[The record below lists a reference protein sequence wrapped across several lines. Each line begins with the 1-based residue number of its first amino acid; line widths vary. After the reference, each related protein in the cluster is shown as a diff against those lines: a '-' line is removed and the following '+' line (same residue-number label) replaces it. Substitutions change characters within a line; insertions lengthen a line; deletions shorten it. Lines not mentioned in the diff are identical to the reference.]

1 MLQGNS
7 PTCSRGSFSFWE
19 NPPALSYPAAPAV
32 QGRACPLTQ
41 PTSPSRPG
49 TVQVRVAHGPTLNS
63 PQPVPMVS
71 VGLPLCPYS
80 PPCNFR
86 QPGLPRCCS
95 GLVWQWR
102 GPLTW
107 LSPRSPVASPA
118 GLGLH
123 SHCSQ
128 GPFCPEA
135 IPLPSVFSVSS
146 VLFGLLSS

>member
-1 MLQGNS
+1 
-7 PTCSRGSFSFWE
+7 
-19 NPPALSYPAAPAV
+19 
-32 QGRACPLTQ
+32 
-41 PTSPSRPG
+41 
-49 TVQVRVAHGPTLNS
+49 
-63 PQPVPMVS
+63 MVS

-95 GLVWQWR
+95 GLIWQWR

-107 LSPRSPVASPA
+107 LSPRSPGASPA

-123 SHCSQ
+123 SHWSQ

-146 VLFGLLSS
+146 VLSGLLFSQTLGCFWLFALFLSRLGRCFTQVQREVDSAPTYLTVIFCPPIIYSFNLNISPKMS